1 LLPSNP
7 KGQGLIKPKTMTA
20 TINNTES
27 PTRHTEAKTE
37 MVRWYRQQRRQ
48 MAEQLRRIYG
58 RKD

>member
-1 LLPSNP
+1 
-7 KGQGLIKPKTMTA
+7 MTP
-20 TINNTES
+20 TINNTNHQYAES
-27 PTRHTEAKTE
+27 PTRRTETKAE

>member
-1 LLPSNP
+1 
-7 KGQGLIKPKTMTA
+7 MTP
-20 TINNTES
+20 TINSTDPQYVES
-27 PTRHTEAKTE
+27 PTRRTETKME